1 MFFFPERKR
10 EERVRFD
17 EIVRWRRWQE
27 AGGRMISQR
36 CERMKRE
43 RAKKIYLPEQGW
55 IVRIKCTVQTSC
67 QQLGE
72 TMFSNI
78 LTQPQQLIGSR
89 TQFQTNLSFS
99 VLLDQSRVFEHGIAM
114 TDTFGMQE
122 ERIVEVTILRVMRS
136 ARIE

>member
-1 MFFFPERKR
+1 
-10 EERVRFD
+10 
-17 EIVRWRRWQE
+17 
-27 AGGRMISQR
+27 
-36 CERMKRE
+36 
-43 RAKKIYLPEQGW
+43 
-55 IVRIKCTVQTSC
+55 
-67 QQLGE
+67 
-72 TMFSNI
+72 MFSNI

-99 VLLDQSRVFEHGIAM
+99 VLLDQSRVFENGIAM